1 MISRVELR
9 RITQEWRTRLQRVQ
23 QILQPSEW
31 GVDDWNRF
39 ARALSQMVRAHGST
53 WTEGET
59 TYWDVRW
66 TLHDGGELIC
76 QAEDGTDGKKTLV
89 VAQTGG
95 FAEGLDNYTWFY
107 GEFGQT
113 GDFLGNPYWVD
124 GTWKEALAMMLLP
137 QQAGAGFYLSGGNVG
152 SAPMLNAP
160 SPSTQQA

>member
-9 RITQEWRTRLQRVQ
+9 RIAHEWRTRLQRVQ

-31 GVDDWNRF
+31 AMDDWNRF
-39 ARALSQMVRAHGST
+39 ARALTQTVRAYGST
-53 WTEGET
+53 WKEGDNT
-59 TYWDVRW
+59 FWDVRW
-66 TLHDGGELIC
+66 TLQDGGELIC
-76 QAEDGTDGKKTLV
+76 QTEVGGDGRQTLV

-137 QQAGAGFYLSGGNVG
+137 QQAAAGFYLSGGNVG
-152 SAPMLNAP
+152 NTAMIEAKASHA
-160 SPSTQQA
+160 

>member
-31 GVDDWNRF
+31 GTDDWNRF
-39 ARALSQMVRAHGST
+39 ARALSTMVRAHGST
-53 WTEGET
+53 WSEGNT
-59 TYWDVRW
+59 SYWDVRW
-66 TLHDGGELIC
+66 TLQDGGELIC
-76 QAEDGTDGKKTLV
+76 QAEDGADGKKTLV

-95 FAEGLDNYTWFY
+95 FAEGLENYTWFFA
-107 GEFGQT
+107 EFGQT

-137 QQAGAGFYLSGGNVG
+137 QQAGAGYYLNGGGVA
-152 SAPMLNAP
+152 APVMIEAQ
-160 SPSTQQA
+160 SSTAQ

>member
-31 GVDDWNRF
+31 ATGDWNRF
-39 ARALSQMVRAHGST
+39 ARALSTMVRSHGST
-53 WTEGET
+53 WTEAET

-66 TLHDGGELIC
+66 TLQDGGELIC
-76 QAEDGTDGKKTLV
+76 QAEDGSDGKKTLV

-95 FAEGLDNYTWFY
+95 FAEGLDNYTWFFA
-107 GEFGQT
+107 EFGQT

-137 QQAGAGFYLSGGNVG
+137 QQAGAGYYLHGGGVQ
-152 SAPMLNAP
+152 APTMIEAQ
-160 SPSTQQA
+160 SSVAQ

>member
-1 MISRVELR
+1 
-9 RITQEWRTRLQRVQ
+9 
-23 QILQPSEW
+23 
-31 GVDDWNRF
+31 
-39 ARALSQMVRAHGST
+39 
-53 WTEGET
+53 
-59 TYWDVRW
+59 
-66 TLHDGGELIC
+66 LIC
-76 QAEDGTDGKKTLV
+76 QAEDGTEGKKTLV

-152 SAPMLNAP
+152 STPMLTAP
-160 SPSTQQA
+160 SSDPQQA